1 MISSHGRLHSL
12 TLSRALR
19 ASLVRLQA
27 LAGTNPPDNDGLS
40 KSCTSG
46 VTNMGQLLRCTNTN
60 CGNSPG
66 TFFNPD
72 VRSWD
77 TSSVTNMREMVR
89 VVHSV
94 SARSLRTGA
103 RPDSHSASRFARQ
116 FYFNVGFTHVL
127 SSWDASS
134 VSDCQDFGEAAS
146 AWIAAYSK
154 GVPTPPLSPSLKAA
168 GCYLCSGGGRWVLI
182 STAWSSNA
190 LTLTPSLALCALLV
204 RQVLQL

>member
-1 MISSHGRLHSL
+1 MTSSHGCLHSL
-12 TLSRALR
+12 TLSLALR

-60 CGNSPG
+60 CGNPPG

-103 RPDSHSASRFARQ
+103 RPDSHSRFTLRSPVLFQRGFHPRSQLVGRQ
-116 FYFNVGFTHVL
+116 LGL
-127 SSWDASS
+127 
-134 VSDCQDFGEAAS
+134 
-146 AWIAAYSK
+146 
-154 GVPTPPLSPSLKAA
+154 
-168 GCYLCSGGGRWVLI
+168 
-182 STAWSSNA
+182 
-190 LTLTPSLALCALLV
+190 
-204 RQVLQL
+204 